1 MSTCPSSLSD
11 CFAGPAPEL
20 HDHHQGG
27 GRRANSVHRGASQ
40 SQSVVVSAGTPWTP
54 GANHQLAAAGA
65 RALPNGPGAPTLLDD
80 CARAPGPAGL
90 LFFVGKP
97 AHQGQVRPYPRR
109 RGQEFVFA
117 AAVQN
122 TVAQPFVAL
131 HLYLGPVAALD
142 DQVTNRRSV
151 ADVEGL

>member
-54 GANHQLAAAGA
+54 GAHHPIAPSHP
-65 RALPNGPGAPTLLDD
+65 RSLPNGPGPLTLLDD
-80 CARAPGPAGL
+80 CQRALGPAGV
-90 LFFVGKP
+90 LFFVGNP

-117 AAVQN
+117 APVQN
-122 TVAQPFVAL
+122 TVAQPFVEV